1 VGVRVGVRENLVRA
15 ADLIDRLKNEEL
27 VPLPT
32 LTREELAI
40 TGSLEASPLRDGSE
54 IGYWEGLGPE
64 AKRAAGAAALRSLGA
79 RRLIDLTQ
87 PAVPDADG
95 NVSIHPQPE
104 LGVILAARGKPSFVA
119 VGSEPQ
125 RGLFA
130 FVRLYGVIDERR
142 RMNFVLLERTSPNG
156 VHEFALCLPAR
167 AAEEVSNWACGPDAD
182 GHPNTLVRTI
192 EIIRPSDAGPSR
204 SRLAILVGD
213 ESNVL
218 GEFDDKGEIVAH
230 GPITHKDLSE
240 RLSSMLAI
248 AGRLGNG

>member
-1 VGVRVGVRENLVRA
+1 MKDNLARA
-15 ADLIDRLKNEEL
+15 ADLIDRLKHEGL

-54 IGYWEGLGPE
+54 IGYWEGLGPD
-64 AKRAAGAAALRSLGA
+64 AKKAAGAAALRSLGA

-87 PAVPDADG
+87 HAVPDTDG
-95 NVSIHPQPE
+95 NVSIHPEPE
-104 LGVILAARGKPSFVA
+104 LGLILAARGKPSFVA

-142 RMNFVLLERTSPNG
+142 RMNIVLMERTSPNG

-167 AAEEVSNWACGPDAD
+167 AAEEVSNWACGPDPV
-182 GHPNTLVRTI
+182 GHGAKGMTLVRTI

-204 SRLAILVGD
+204 SRLAIVVGD

-218 GEFDDKGEIVAH
+218 GEFDDKGEIVAQ
-230 GPITHKDLSE
+230 GPITRKDLSE
-240 RLSSMLAI
+240 RLGSMLAE
-248 AGRLGNG
+248 AGRVGTG